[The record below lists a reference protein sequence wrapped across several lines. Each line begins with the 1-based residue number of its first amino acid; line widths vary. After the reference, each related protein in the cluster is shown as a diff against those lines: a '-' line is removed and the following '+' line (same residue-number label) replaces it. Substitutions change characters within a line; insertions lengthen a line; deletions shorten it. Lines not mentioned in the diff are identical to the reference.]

1 MRRLFALMALAAA
14 PLSAQETA
22 PADAQARIERAVA
35 DSGFQGVYA
44 VSRNGV
50 RVAGGAAGESA
61 PGQPFTYEMEFPWAG
76 VTEQAMAAL
85 LMQDVAAGRIALD
98 APASRYL
105 PSLRGG
111 ARSPTVRELLQH
123 RSGLRNP
130 DDSGPSDGKA
140 RAGGL
145 PSFYTGGPTG
155 IGWCVSGRARPGG
168 NRRSNTCDYLVL
180 GGIVELVNRR
190 PLAELF
196 AERISG
202 PVGASVRF
210 AGAEV
215 GLDADSVWAG
225 GPDIAFTEMLPR
237 FGSAGALVGTAGD
250 MLAFDGGLLSGALVP
265 ERVRPEMWRGDPR
278 LDGEALGQ
286 TSFTATLKGCA
297 GPVRIVERR
306 GGIGRFQVR
315 NFIAPDQGVAM
326 VLLTNRSA
334 YDFGDVR
341 QGTGA
346 AHALLASALCPA

>member
-1 MRRLFALMALAAA
+1 MKGWIALLALVAA
-14 PLSAQETA
+14 PSGAQE
-22 PADAQARIERAVA
+22 PRERIERAVA
-35 DSGFQGVYA
+35 ASGFQGVYA

-61 PGQPFTYEMEFPWAG
+61 PARPFTYEMEFPWAG
-76 VTEQAMAAL
+76 VTEQAVAAL
-85 LMQDVAAGRIALD
+85 VMQDVAAGRVALD
-98 APASRYL
+98 APASRYM
-105 PSLRGG
+105 PSLRSG
-111 ARSPTVRELLQH
+111 ARSPTMRELLQH

-130 DDSGPSDGKA
+130 DDSGPNDGKA

-155 IGWCVSGRARPGG
+155 IGWCASGRARPGG
-168 NRRSNTCDYLVL
+168 SRRPNTCDYLVL

-225 GPDIAFTEMLPR
+225 GPDIAFSQALPR
-237 FGSAGALVGTAGD
+237 FGSAGALVGTAED
-250 MLAFDGGLLSGALVP
+250 MLAFDGGLLSGGLVP
-265 ERVRPEMWRGDPR
+265 ERVRAEMWRGDSR
-278 LDGEALGQ
+278 LSGEALGQ

-326 VLLTNRSA
+326 ALLTNRSA

-346 AHALLASALCPA
+346 AHDLLASVLCPA